1 MALSGLRGDEE
12 MKKRYYL
19 SMLSIFP
26 LVVVFDLIYGVV
38 HQSIQIVLIQMAA
51 HFILFGLIS
60 LPGIRFLYRPI
71 DEMFAQERRTDAGER
86 RIHQLTWY
94 STVWIFLIGLLNA
107 TLLVVPLFVLPSV
120 YSGSE
125 VFDTQQM
132 PLIFIIS
139 AVPSVLFIFGIFP
152 ALICYFL
159 INDFGFDLK
168 LAAHARFQI
177 LYPPGKRKIG
187 VTLFLVFLILGFL
200 PILLAI
206 LEMVVALDVHYAQF
220 TKMDP
225 IKTVLVDRVVILVG
239 TVYAIVLV
247 ARSFTRPLDLLL
259 TEMNKVSEGDYS
271 REAAVVTEDEIGVLT
286 NGFNEMMTGLQE
298 REVIRATLGKYVNPE
313 VARVIL
319 DNSIQLEGET
329 RACTILVTDIENY
342 TTLSESLTPPEVVR
356 MLNEYFSVVV
366 DVIESHKGVVN
377 KFIGDSIFAMFNVPL
392 DDPDHALHAVQ
403 AALTIEKITATRT
416 FGKNLRLNTR
426 IGVNTG
432 MVVAGNIGSADRMEY
447 TVIGDDVNV
456 AARLEKLNKE
466 CGTRI
471 LLGENTE
478 ALVRDAFDLV
488 ELGEF
493 QLKGKEKLVKIYKL
507 ADAG

>member
-1 MALSGLRGDEE
+1 
-12 MKKRYYL
+12 
-19 SMLSIFP
+19 
-26 LVVVFDLIYGVV
+26 
-38 HQSIQIVLIQMAA
+38 
-51 HFILFGLIS
+51 
-60 LPGIRFLYRPI
+60 
-71 DEMFAQERRTDAGER
+71 
-86 RIHQLTWY
+86 
-94 STVWIFLIGLLNA
+94 
-107 TLLVVPLFVLPSV
+107 
-120 YSGSE
+120 
-125 VFDTQQM
+125 
-132 PLIFIIS
+132 
-139 AVPSVLFIFGIFP
+139 
-152 ALICYFL
+152 
-159 INDFGFDLK
+159 
-168 LAAHARFQI
+168 
-177 LYPPGKRKIG
+177 
-187 VTLFLVFLILGFL
+187 
-200 PILLAI
+200 
-206 LEMVVALDVHYAQF
+206 
-220 TKMDP
+220 
-225 IKTVLVDRVVILVG
+225 
-239 TVYAIVLV
+239 
-247 ARSFTRPLDLLL
+247 
-259 TEMNKVSEGDYS
+259 
-271 REAAVVTEDEIGVLT
+271 
-286 NGFNEMMTGLQE
+286 
-298 REVIRATLGKYVNPE
+298 
-313 VARVIL
+313 
-319 DNSIQLEGET
+319 
-329 RACTILVTDIENY
+329 
-342 TTLSESLTPPEVVR
+342 